1 MKITNGEIIP
11 GIGIGKF
18 KLGMSRSEITSM
30 FGSDYKER
38 ELGIG
43 SQIITE
49 NALFW
54 FCENSLTQ
62 IGVTKGF
69 EGKYNNI
76 GIGSTLTDVKK
87 YFGDY
92 EYNCYTYNPI
102 CKKGICFELKDVDDW
117 EELTAP
123 IEWIF
128 VFFEED

>member
-1 MKITNGEIIP
+1 MKITDGEIIP
-11 GIGIGKF
+11 CVGIGEF
-18 KLGMSRSEITSM
+18 KLGMSLSEITNIL
-30 FGSDYKER
+30 GSDCKER

-49 NALFW
+49 NARFW
-54 FCENSLTQ
+54 FRENSLVQ

-92 EYNCYTYNPI
+92 ECNCDTYNPI
-102 CKKGICFELKDVDDW
+102 GKKGMCFELEDIDDW
-117 EELTAP
+117 EELSVP

-128 VFFEED
+128 IFWN